1 MNECPCPK
9 CGKTYSRAQ
18 SMLFHWTK
26 HEEEERGEGQTWECG
41 DCGAKFRSKD
51 RMEKHIGK
59 LHGGP
64 LECQHCARAFSD
76 SAKLSEHLRTHTGE
90 RPFQCT
96 QCGLTFSFQSTLST
110 HRKTHLRE
118 ENVSEEEAN
127 MRLYY
132 VCEVCGKN
140 FRSNGALKTHKLH
153 VHDGFSEEVPC
164 DVCGKSFR
172 TRELLKQHQEREHS
186 VSPKYVCETCG
197 QRFGNSYHLRRHET
211 LHTDEEF
218 PCAFCSRR
226 FKRKDGL
233 DTHMATIHDNH
244 HDHQDQTNNNDLEK
258 LEVANSLSEFMGL
271 RPVEDEVDYFD
282 STVSELRIIDPFKT
296 SQSLV
301 IPDPIIPNHH
311 HLTHHHETD
320 HHVEALDH
328 HTGQDHYA
336 RTDAQQMER
345 VFSQIESL
353 SQYKSTVTTSA
364 GEVLHC
370 DPVPVSPV
378 SAEVPVF
385 PPVDLTMY
393 EPPASVSVS
402 GPQYHEV
409 RVSHQEGHEVR
420 VSHQDGHEATYYPGQ
435 EARPGSQYC
444 PGERGAGGLGYP
456 GQAPAAIMRQSVIR
470 LNQKIRQ

>member
-1 MNECPCPK
+1 
-9 CGKTYSRAQ
+9 
-18 SMLFHWTK
+18 MLFHWTK

-301 IPDPIIPNHH
+301 IPDPIITNHH

-320 HHVEALDH
+320 HHVEALDQ

-378 SAEVPVF
+378 SAEVSVF
-385 PPVDLTMY
+385 PAVDLTMY

-420 VSHQDGHEATYYPGQ
+420 VSHQEGHEVRVSHQEGHEATYYPGQ